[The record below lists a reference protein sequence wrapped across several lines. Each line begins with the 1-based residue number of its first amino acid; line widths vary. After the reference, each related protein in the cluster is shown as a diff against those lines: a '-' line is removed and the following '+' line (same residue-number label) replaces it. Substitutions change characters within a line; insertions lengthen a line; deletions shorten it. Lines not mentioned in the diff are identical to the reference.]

1 MISFSEEAP
10 IFAKLKGKKI
20 LLEISGKN
28 AKINNKAKNSG
39 IITYNEKG
47 KMKMYKTNK
56 LKKGVVTVEN
66 GEFSLDYDNRY
77 TTIEN

>member
-1 MISFSEEAP
+1 M
-10 IFAKLKGKKI
+10 
-20 LLEISGKN
+20 EISGKN
-28 AKINNKAKNSG
+28 AEINNKAKNSG
-39 IITYNEKG
+39 IITYNGKG

-56 LKKGVVTVEN
+56 LKKGVVKVEK